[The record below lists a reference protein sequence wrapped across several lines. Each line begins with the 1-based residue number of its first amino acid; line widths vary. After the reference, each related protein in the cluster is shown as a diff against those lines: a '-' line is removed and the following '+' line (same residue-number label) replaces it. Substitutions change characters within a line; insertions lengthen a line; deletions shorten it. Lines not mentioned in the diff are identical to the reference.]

1 MRKRFALGVVLIV
14 AIVVL
19 NGALVAAQEPP
30 RPPQPPPDRDPFG
43 EAMFPPELVM
53 QHQREIVLT
62 DEQKAFMRAE
72 IQKATTRFNEL
83 QWQLQDAGE
92 ALGETVK
99 GNSVNEQQALAQLD
113 KVLEA
118 EREIKHLHVAL
129 AIRIKNKLTP
139 EQQAQLQGMK
149 RMPRP
154 AHGPDG
160 GPPRGPEPGP
170 RPRPAGEPRPGDEPQ
185 PDGAPMP

>member
-1 MRKRFALGVVLIV
+1 MKKRFGLGIVLIV
-14 AIVVL
+14 AIVSL
-19 NGALVAAQEPP
+19 NAALVSAQEPP

-53 QHQREIVLT
+53 QHQREIGLT
-62 DEQKAFMRAE
+62 DEQKAFMRTE

-99 GNSVNEQQALAQLD
+99 GNSVNEQQALTQLD
-113 KVLEA
+113 RVLDT
-118 EREIKHLHVAL
+118 EREIKHLHVVL

-139 EQQAQLQGMK
+139 EQQARLQAMR

-154 AHGPDG
+154 GEGPNG
-160 GPPRGPEPGP
+160 GPGRGPGP
-170 RPRPAGEPRPGDEPQ
+170 APRPAGQPLPDGEPQ
-185 PDGAPMP
+185 SDGAPL